1 MISSSTTAPH
11 KSRDSMTLRE
21 FREDRGVSRE
31 MLCIHT
37 GVPYKSLQNWEN
49 GRRKAPKY
57 LIDLLKRAIDDIAE
71 QFPA

>member
-1 MISSSTTAPH
+1 MTCSSTTVH
-11 KSRDSMTLRE
+11 KSRDEMTLRE
-21 FREDRGVSRE
+21 FRENRGVSRE

>member
-1 MISSSTTAPH
+1 MTCSSTTVH
-11 KSRDSMTLRE
+11 KSRDKMTLRE

-37 GVPYKSLQNWEN
+37 GVPYKSLQNWET